1 MKIVVIGGTGL
12 IGSKTVAIL
21 REGGH
26 EVLAASPNTG
36 VNSIT
41 GEGLKEAMAGT
52 QVVIDLANSP
62 SFEDKA
68 VLEFFE
74 TSGRNLH
81 AAEAAAGV
89 RHHIALSIVGTDRT
103 PDNGYFRAKV
113 AQEKLIETSG
123 IPYTIIRSTQFL
135 EFLGA
140 IAASSADGNMVRLSP
155 GLFQPIAADDVA
167 AIVADVALA
176 APRNGIVEIA
186 GPERAPFN
194 EIVARYLKAVGD
206 PREVV
211 SDPEARYW
219 GGRVEER
226 SLVPLGEARLG
237 RIGFDEWLPHRD
249 VHCMVRQ
256 REFIF
261 YDSGYHRASPDAG
274 AKAISHRAGL
284 QDVGQLLAL
293 ALRDSG
299 RTAGA
304 VSFQNSLHPINL
316 PALQPQANIRA
327 MNFKDISNF
336 GSGSALHIESH
347 GVKPVSHPIRTIAQ
361 GLLAELNQLLNF
373 LGSSTDLYRSHATS
387 CLSVTCYMMSC
398 YLCNPIYQAFV
409 A

>member
-1 MKIVVIGGTGL
+1 
-12 IGSKTVAIL
+12 
-21 REGGH
+21 
-26 EVLAASPNTG
+26 
-36 VNSIT
+36 
-41 GEGLKEAMAGT
+41 MAGT

-81 AAEAAAGV
+81 AAEAAASV
-89 RHHIALSIVGTDRT
+89 RHHVALSIVGTDRT

-123 IPYTIIRSTQFL
+123 IPYTIVRSTQFL
-135 EFLGA
+135 EFLKA
-140 IAASSADGNMVRLSP
+140 IADAGMEGGKVRLSP

-226 SLVPLGEARLG
+226 SLVPLGKARLG
-237 RIGFDEWLPHRD
+237 RIGFDEWLR
-249 VHCMVRQ
+249 RSQ
-256 REFIF
+256 
-261 YDSGYHRASPDAG
+261 AG
-274 AKAISHRAGL
+274 A
-284 QDVGQLLAL
+284 
-293 ALRDSG
+293 
-299 RTAGA
+299 
-304 VSFQNSLHPINL
+304 
-316 PALQPQANIRA
+316 
-327 MNFKDISNF
+327 
-336 GSGSALHIESH
+336 
-347 GVKPVSHPIRTIAQ
+347 
-361 GLLAELNQLLNF
+361 
-373 LGSSTDLYRSHATS
+373 
-387 CLSVTCYMMSC
+387 
-398 YLCNPIYQAFV
+398 
-409 A
+409 

>member
-21 REGGH
+21 RQGGH
-26 EVLAASPNTG
+26 EVVAASPKSGINT
-36 VNSIT
+36 IT
-41 GEGLKEAMAGT
+41 GEGLEEAMAGA

-62 SFEDKA
+62 SFEDQA

-81 AAEAAAGV
+81 AAEAAAGI
-89 RHHIALSIVGTDRT
+89 RHHVALSIVGTDRT

-135 EFLGA
+135 EFLKA
-140 IAASSADGNMVRLSP
+140 IADAGMEGGKVRLSP

-167 AIVADVALA
+167 AVGADVALA

-206 PREVV
+206 PRKVV
-211 SDPEARYW
+211 SDPEARYF

-237 RIGFDEWLPHRD
+237 RIGLDEWLR
-249 VHCMVRQ
+249 RSQ
-256 REFIF
+256 
-261 YDSGYHRASPDAG
+261 AG
-274 AKAISHRAGL
+274 A
-284 QDVGQLLAL
+284 
-293 ALRDSG
+293 
-299 RTAGA
+299 
-304 VSFQNSLHPINL
+304 
-316 PALQPQANIRA
+316 
-327 MNFKDISNF
+327 
-336 GSGSALHIESH
+336 
-347 GVKPVSHPIRTIAQ
+347 
-361 GLLAELNQLLNF
+361 
-373 LGSSTDLYRSHATS
+373 
-387 CLSVTCYMMSC
+387 
-398 YLCNPIYQAFV
+398 
-409 A
+409 

>member
-1 MKIVVIGGTGL
+1 
-12 IGSKTVAIL
+12 
-21 REGGH
+21 
-26 EVLAASPNTG
+26 G

-62 SFEDKA
+62 SLQGRA
-68 VLEFFE
+68 VLEFFQ
-74 TSGRNLH
+74 TSGRNPL

-89 RHHIALSIVGTDRT
+89 RHHVALSIVGTDRT

-135 EFLGA
+135 EFLGG
-140 IAASSADGNMVRLSP
+140 IAASSTDETMVRLST

-167 AIVADVALA
+167 AIVAEVALA
-176 APRNGIVEIA
+176 PPRNGIVEIA

-237 RIGFDEWLPHRD
+237 RIGLDDWLR
-249 VHCMVRQ
+249 RRSQ
-256 REFIF
+256 A
-261 YDSGYHRASPDAG
+261 RA
-274 AKAISHRAGL
+274 
-284 QDVGQLLAL
+284 
-293 ALRDSG
+293 
-299 RTAGA
+299 
-304 VSFQNSLHPINL
+304 
-316 PALQPQANIRA
+316 
-327 MNFKDISNF
+327 
-336 GSGSALHIESH
+336 
-347 GVKPVSHPIRTIAQ
+347 
-361 GLLAELNQLLNF
+361 
-373 LGSSTDLYRSHATS
+373 
-387 CLSVTCYMMSC
+387 
-398 YLCNPIYQAFV
+398 
-409 A
+409 